1 MLKQTWHQRRGKAE
15 KGDVSCRPKHTGD
28 RHAWEKIA
36 SVTAGWTERKSS
48 SEPTHEEGNSVPL
61 AALERSPDPQEM
73 NVPASSLS
81 L

>member
-15 KGDVSCRPKHTGD
+15 KEDVSCRPNHTGN
-28 RHAWEKIA
+28 RYAWEKIA
-36 SVTAGWTERKSS
+36 NVTTGWTERKSS

-61 AALERSPDPQEM
+61 AAPERSPDPQEM
-73 NVPASSLS
+73 NVPVNSLS